1 MAKNDVKVKSITGDS
16 LVVEPTKVDRTST
29 YMKLAGLALG
39 SYFLA
44 KEDPYVLDG
53 LSKELRRQEEAAD
66 VTENEFVKGA
76 ASSVS
81 EVLAKNALAREK
93 RVNTNLETID
103 VLVGYEMDPLLAA
116 KATELNMGGELQ
128 ALRKKFPNI
137 NLNKVFKQINGLNL
151 PGYTN
156 KDLAKI
162 LVGQPTKLNMDFKTL
177 GGPKRNTFLSGFMGQ
192 DTSRFAQDKVKRI
205 VESQNV
211 QPKDGIDY
219 EGSKAILQ
227 QVEKGEY
234 GKQILALASTKD
246 ESLVVKRRAI
256 ADDIK
261 GYMGVEVGVDSVTGG
276 YTYTSGS
283 KENQLLFRNV
293 ANALESKITEI
304 YNANLQATEPDPTL
318 TTTKIRKNLVD
329 QFTETV
335 VLEKSDGKG
344 GTISDVVVRL
354 KREDKADGVLGEYT
368 VNKVLGKNLLPSK
381 WKPAVGGTSSNTTS
395 VVTKSALTKADK
407 ILALRKAAEK
417 KIATIKKNSNLIN
430 VDTIIQNIKDELAKD
445 IANVK

>member
-1 MAKNDVKVKSITGDS
+1 
-16 LVVEPTKVDRTST
+16 
-29 YMKLAGLALG
+29 
-39 SYFLA
+39 
-44 KEDPYVLDG
+44 
-53 LSKELRRQEEAAD
+53 
-66 VTENEFVKGA
+66 
-76 ASSVS
+76 
-81 EVLAKNALAREK
+81 
-93 RVNTNLETID
+93 
-103 VLVGYEMDPLLAA
+103 
-116 KATELNMGGELQ
+116 
-128 ALRKKFPNI
+128 
-137 NLNKVFKQINGLNL
+137 
-151 PGYTN
+151 
-156 KDLAKI
+156 
-162 LVGQPTKLNMDFKTL
+162 
-177 GGPKRNTFLSGFMGQ
+177 
-192 DTSRFAQDKVKRI
+192 
-205 VESQNV
+205 
-211 QPKDGIDY
+211 
-219 EGSKAILQ
+219 
-227 QVEKGEY
+227 
-234 GKQILALASTKD
+234 
-246 ESLVVKRRAI
+246 
-256 ADDIK
+256 
-261 GYMGVEVGVDSVTGG
+261 MGVEVGVDSVTGG

>member
-256 ADDIK
+256 AEDIK